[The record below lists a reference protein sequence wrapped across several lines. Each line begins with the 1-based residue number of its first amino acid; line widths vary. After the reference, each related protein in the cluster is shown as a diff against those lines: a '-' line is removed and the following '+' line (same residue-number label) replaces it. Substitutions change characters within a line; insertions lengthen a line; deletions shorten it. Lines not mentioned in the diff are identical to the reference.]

1 MGLAC
6 RKRHLAPWLE
16 PFWWCNCNYHNV
28 ATYRVLLL
36 RLTAAEEPAGAGP
49 QCGDLLV
56 VGPREHARK
65 KHNVQGMTDTIYNY
79 IRDKANQA

>member
-36 RLTAAEEPAGAGP
+36 RLTAAEELRA
-49 QCGDLLV
+49 L
-56 VGPREHARK
+56 ARSAA
-65 KHNVQGMTDTIYNY
+65 TF
-79 IRDKANQA
+79 